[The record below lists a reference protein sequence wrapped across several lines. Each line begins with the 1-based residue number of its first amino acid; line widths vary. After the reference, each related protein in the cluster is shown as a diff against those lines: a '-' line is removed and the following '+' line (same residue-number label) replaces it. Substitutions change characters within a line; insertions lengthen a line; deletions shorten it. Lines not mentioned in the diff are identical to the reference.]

1 MQCALATPQPQGIAV
16 PVLTRTNTVSTN
28 FSGSARPKLERTNVS
43 STNIFG
49 RDRPELTTANVV
61 STNILAEKI
70 IGELEKVIEKT
81 EKHQE
86 KIEPDDTLLETLPK
100 LQEIID
106 PENQLKLERIAAE
119 NQKMIDEFNLIRLY
133 QKIQNGA
140 VSRELEFYFGGLH
153 ENFFKK
159 RAELDLDAENVKFI
173 DFLSSDFAQ
182 QMF

>member
-1 MQCALATPQPQGIAV
+1 M
-16 PVLTRTNTVSTN
+16 PVLARTNTVSTN
-28 FSGSARPKLERTNVS
+28 FSGSARPRLERTNVS

-61 STNILAEKI
+61 STNILPEKI
-70 IGELEKVIEKT
+70 IGEPEKVIEKT

-133 QKIQNGA
+133 QKIQNEA

-153 ENFFKK
+153 ENFF
-159 RAELDLDAENVKFI
+159 
-173 DFLSSDFAQ
+173 
-182 QMF
+182 